1 MEKVAFEPLQN
12 LRLFD
17 FLTRLAARPHVD
29 DALAAKENGVWRK
42 YSTQEFVDNAT
53 NLAHGLLAAGLQ
65 KGDAVALIAN
75 NRPEWTFVD
84 YACLMTG
91 ILNAPIY
98 PTVSEHDLKFIIDD
112 ANAKM
117 VIVSTK
123 ELHDRV
129 LKIATALGKTIPV
142 YTLAKIDGAKHW
154 QDLLNLGKQNA
165 DVAKLDAV
173 KASIKPT
180 DVATLIYTS
189 GTTGNP
195 KGVML
200 THLNL
205 TSNIE
210 ATYNL
215 APWNATRRVLSFLP
229 LNHVYERMVNYL
241 YVNYGASI
249 YFAESIETIG
259 DNLKEVKPHMFVTVP
274 RLLEKVYDKIVAKG
288 EELTGAKRALFFWAL
303 ELGHRHEL
311 DGANGWWYELQLKLA
326 NKLIFSK
333 WREAL
338 GGEMVVIAS
347 GGAALQERLARVFTA
362 AQLPILQGYGLTE
375 TSPVLAVNN
384 YYEKGNKYGCVG
396 KVLENVQLKIAEDGE
411 ILAKG
416 PNVML
421 GYYKR
426 PDLTAEV
433 IDADGWFHTGD
444 IGEIVDGN
452 FLKITDRKKEI
463 FKTSGGKYIAP
474 QMIENKLK
482 ESRFIEQVMVIGE
495 NEKFASAF
503 VVPSFAY
510 VKEYC
515 ILKNIPYTSNEEII
529 KNPLITKRI
538 NEVIEKINTN
548 LAQYE
553 TIKRIELMPREWSVE
568 RDEMTP
574 KMSLKRKKIL
584 AANTEAYNRIYSIVE
599 N

>member
-1 MEKVAFEPLQN
+1 MKKIAPEHLQS

-17 FLTRLAARPHVD
+17 LLTRLASRPHKE

-65 KGDAVALIAN
+65 KGDTVALIAN
-75 NRPEWTFVD
+75 NRPEWNFVD
-84 YACLMTG
+84 FACLMTG
-91 ILNAPIY
+91 VLNAPIY

-129 LKIATALGKTIPV
+129 VAIALELGRTIPV
-142 YTLAKIDGAKHW
+142 YTINKVEGAKHW
-154 QDLLNLGKQNA
+154 LELLELGKQNTNVENLEA
-165 DVAKLDAV
+165 I

-200 THLNL
+200 SHLNL

-210 ATYNL
+210 ATYSL
-215 APWNATRRVLSFLP
+215 APWDSITRALSFLP
-229 LNHVYERMVNYL
+229 LNHVYERMVSYL
-241 YVNYGASI
+241 YINFGTSI
-249 YFAESIETIG
+249 YYAESIEAIG
-259 DNLKEVKPHMFVTVP
+259 DNLKEVHPNMFVTVP

-288 EELTGAKRALFFWAL
+288 EELTGVKRVLFFWAL
-303 ELGHRHEL
+303 KLGHRHEQN
-311 DGANGWWYELQLKLA
+311 GANGWWYELQLKLA
-326 NKLIFSK
+326 NKIIFNK

-338 GGEMVVIAS
+338 GGEVIVVAS

-362 AQLPILQGYGLTE
+362 AQIPVLQGYGLTE
-375 TSPVLAVNN
+375 TSPIIAVNN
-384 YYEKGNKYGCVG
+384 YFENGNRYGTVG
-396 KVLENVQLKIAEDGE
+396 PIIENVQVKIAEDGE

-416 PNVML
+416 PNVMV

-433 IDADGWFHTGD
+433 IDAEGWFHTGD
-444 IGEIVDGN
+444 IGEIGEGN
-452 FLKITDRKKEI
+452 FLRITDRKKEI

-495 NEKFASAF
+495 NEKFPSAF
-503 VVPSFAY
+503 IVPSFLFL
-510 VKEYC
+510 KDYC
-515 ILKNIPYTSNEEII
+515 TLKKIPYTTNAEMIN
-529 KNPLITKRI
+529 NPLVVKRI
-538 NEVIEKINTN
+538 NEVIEKINKG

-553 TIKRIELMPREWSVE
+553 KLKRVELMPREWSVE
-568 RDEMTP
+568 KDEMTP
-574 KMSLKRKKIL
+574 KLSLKRKKIL
-584 AANTEAYNRIYSIVE
+584 AANTDAYARIYTSE
-599 N
+599 A